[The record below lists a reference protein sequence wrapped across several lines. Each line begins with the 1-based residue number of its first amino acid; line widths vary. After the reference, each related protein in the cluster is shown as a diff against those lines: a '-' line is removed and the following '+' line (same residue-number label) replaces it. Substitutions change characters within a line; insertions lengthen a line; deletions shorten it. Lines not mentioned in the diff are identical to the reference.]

1 MLLSIIQQE
10 ALEQARR
17 HGGRLIRWS
26 GGCWTYEGAAIL
38 EDDDHSKAF
47 PEWHCT
53 TNTIFALVRRGY
65 LLMEDW
71 RSSTLVE
78 SLPSL
83 KSINMRAIL
92 EHRHLKS

>member
-10 ALEQARR
+10 ALEQARK

-26 GGCWTYEGAAIL
+26 GGCWTFQGAAII
-38 EDDDHSKAF
+38 EGDSGSKAI

-53 TNTIFALVRRGY
+53 TNTIFALMRRGY
-65 LLMEDW
+65 ILMEDW
-71 RSSTLVE
+71 KSCTLVE

-83 KSINMRAIL
+83 KSINMRDML
-92 EHRHLKS
+92 EHRHLNS

>member
-10 ALEQARR
+10 ALEQARK

-26 GGCWTYEGAAIL
+26 GGSWTFQGASII
-38 EDDDHSKAF
+38 EEVSGSKAF

-65 LLMEDW
+65 ILMEDW
-71 RSSTLVE
+71 QSCTLVE

-83 KSINMRAIL
+83 KSINMQDML
-92 EHRHLKS
+92 EHRP